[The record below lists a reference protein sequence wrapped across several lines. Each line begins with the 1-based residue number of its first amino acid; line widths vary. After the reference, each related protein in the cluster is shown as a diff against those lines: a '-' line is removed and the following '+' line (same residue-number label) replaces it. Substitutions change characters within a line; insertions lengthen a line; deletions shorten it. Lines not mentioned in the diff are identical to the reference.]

1 MELSLES
8 LHANSAHLQKD
19 ISAGTEGL
27 KIVGVYSTLVVELL
41 LVEIELGREIVNYT
55 SKNNVS

>member
-1 MELSLES
+1 MKLHYLAGVTATIQEL
-8 LHANSAHLQKD
+8 
-19 ISAGTEGL
+19 T
-27 KIVGVYSTLVVELL
+27 VVELL

>member
-1 MELSLES
+1 MKVHYLAGSVTATIQEL
-8 LHANSAHLQKD
+8 
-19 ISAGTEGL
+19 T
-27 KIVGVYSTLVVELL
+27 VVELL

>member
-1 MELSLES
+1 V
-8 LHANSAHLQKD
+8 
-19 ISAGTEGL
+19 EGNPG
-27 KIVGVYSTLVVELL
+27 ITGRPPNVVELL